1 MKTTI
6 KTLLGSI
13 KEMPNHDRGICGQ
26 PAMMSLSQKAFDAVR
41 QTMTKWPKYSGDY
54 DYPVPSTM
62 EGRTPSQCFHDFHDK
77 LKDLWNRNT
86 EYGALRWELL
96 DWLTKQP
103 ELDVPLYKI
112 SRGGVLIMFD
122 ILSSIGEHT
131 A

>member
-6 KTLLGSI
+6 KSLLIAI
-13 KEMPNHDRGICGQ
+13 KEKPNTRAGICGQ

-41 QTMTKWPKYSGDY
+41 QTMAKWPKYSGNY

-62 EGRTPSQCFHDFHDK
+62 EGYNARECFHNNIHN
-77 LKDLWNRNT
+77 LWDSNA

-112 SRGGVLIMFD
+112 CRGGVLIMFD